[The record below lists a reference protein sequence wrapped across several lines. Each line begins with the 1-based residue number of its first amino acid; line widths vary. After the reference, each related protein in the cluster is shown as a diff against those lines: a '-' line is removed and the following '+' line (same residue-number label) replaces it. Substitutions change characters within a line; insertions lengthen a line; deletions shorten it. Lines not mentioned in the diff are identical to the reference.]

1 MNQFS
6 VKIVVLTAIG
16 AALYGIGGLP
26 VFGIPLFAS
35 TTLKPATAVLAIF
48 AGLYGPVV
56 GFLVG
61 VIGHM
66 VTDLFAGWGVWLT
79 WVLGSGIAGIVIG
92 LLPKLTAGR
101 LEDGGFPAGD
111 IVLFIV
117 LALVGNIG
125 GYSISA
131 LLDFLIYKEPAGKV
145 IAQAAV
151 AGGTNTVLI
160 GIVGT
165 AILLLIARRKTASAG
180 LSEE

>member
-1 MNQFS
+1 M
-6 VKIVVLTAIG
+6 
-16 AALYGIGGLP
+16 
-26 VFGIPLFAS
+26 
-35 TTLKPATAVLAIF
+35 
-48 AGLYGPVV
+48 
-56 GFLVG
+56 
-61 VIGHM
+61 
-66 VTDLFAGWGVWLT
+66 
-79 WVLGSGIAGIVIG
+79 LGSGIAGIVIG
-92 LLPKLTAGR
+92 LLPKLTYAR
-101 LEDGGFPAGD
+101 LDNGAFPAGD

-145 IAQAAV
+145 IVQAAV

-165 AILLLIARRKTASAG
+165 AILLLIARRKTTSAG